1 MSRSRRKTKI
11 SGWTTATSEKEDKQL
26 ANRRLRR
33 IVKEKLKL
41 GEAILPKL
49 REVSDVWCFEK
60 DGKAYHSDMEDKDL
74 RK

>member
-33 IVKEKLKL
+33 IVKEKLKS
-41 GEAILPKL
+41 GEDVLPKL
-49 REVSDVWCFEK
+49 REVSDVWSFENIANIY
-60 DGKAYHSDMEDKDL
+60 GETYAS
-74 RK
+74 